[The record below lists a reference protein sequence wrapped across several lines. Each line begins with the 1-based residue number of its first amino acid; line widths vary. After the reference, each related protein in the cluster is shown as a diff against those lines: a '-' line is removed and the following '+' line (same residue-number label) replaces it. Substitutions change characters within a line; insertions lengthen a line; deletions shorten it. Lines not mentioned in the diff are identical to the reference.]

1 MTSKTHS
8 SQPVSILLV
17 TLLALL
23 TALDAMAIDLYL
35 PAMPTIAEAL
45 KVSPGEVQQT
55 LAVFLAGLAIGQGIY
70 GPLLDRFGRRSPLL
84 IGVGIFVAGSVIAAI
99 SPSIEW
105 LLVARFVQALGAAA
119 GLVAPRAI
127 IDDLYELED
136 SARMQSILMQ
146 VMMVAPIAAP
156 ILGGVLLLHW
166 QWSSIFWVM
175 AILGLLGLVWGT
187 KTVPNSQPVEE
198 RVSLSIKAII
208 HGYGGLLLQ
217 PRFVLYTIASGL
229 VLGSFFSYI
238 SGSSFVF
245 IEHFKLSATQYSQIF
260 AANSVGLVIG
270 GAISN
275 QLIKRGLSTHKIMIL
290 GTLGYTLFAGVL
302 LVVVEFSLSSLL
314 SYAALLSLTIACLG
328 LVFGNLVALTMN
340 ASTSPAGVTSAMMG
354 MAQYL
359 LSAVIGFI
367 VSLTPTSIVQLPA
380 TIAICGAIAILL
392 CTIASNIKSQSSDL
406 RAIEG

>member
-1 MTSKTHS
+1 MTIKTHS
-8 SQPVSILLV
+8 SQPVSMLLV

-45 KVSPGEVQQT
+45 QVSSGEVQQT

-70 GPLLDRFGRRSPLL
+70 GPLLDRFGRKSPLL
-84 IGVGIFVAGSVIAAI
+84 IGIGIFVAGSVIAAL

-105 LLVARFVQALGAAA
+105 LLVARFIQALGAAA

-127 IDDLYELED
+127 IDDLYDLED

-146 VMMVAPIAAP
+146 VMMVAPIVAP

-275 QLIKRGLSTHKIMIL
+275 QLIKRGLSTHKIMML
-290 GTLGYTLFAGVL
+290 GTLGYTLFAGIL
-302 LVVVEFSLSSLL
+302 LVVVESSLSSLL
-314 SYAALLSLTIACLG
+314 SYAALLSLTISCL
-328 LVFGNLVALTMN
+328 
-340 ASTSPAGVTSAMMG
+340 
-354 MAQYL
+354 
-359 LSAVIGFI
+359 
-367 VSLTPTSIVQLPA
+367 
-380 TIAICGAIAILL
+380 
-392 CTIASNIKSQSSDL
+392 
-406 RAIEG
+406 